1 MVPDRPVRAAALT
14 PVVAGDLVP
23 TGVRRIGAAT
33 TDAVRE
39 ASGVRVAVIDGTV
52 DTDHP
57 DLDAGVGID
66 CVGEEAGPPPQ
77 EPDAHGTHV
86 AGIIGARNDGSG
98 VVGVAPGTEVVS
110 VRVLGSDGKGLTSD
124 LMCGLEWVADPAN
137 DIAVANVSLGGLDED
152 FGACPDEDAP
162 LHGHLRR

>member
-1 MVPDRPVRAAALT
+1 VKGFAAPLSRRQAARLRRDEAIAAVVPDRPVRAAALT

-52 DTDHP
+52 DTDQP

-66 CVGEEAGPPPQ
+66 CVGEEA
-77 EPDAHGTHV
+77 V
-86 AGIIGARNDGSG
+86 
-98 VVGVAPGTEVVS
+98 
-110 VRVLGSDGKGLTSD
+110 
-124 LMCGLEWVADPAN
+124 
-137 DIAVANVSLGGLDED
+137 
-152 FGACPDEDAP
+152 
-162 LHGHLRR
+162 LRRRSPTPTAPMSPGSSARATTARGWSASRRAPRWSASGCWAATARA

>member
-1 MVPDRPVRAAALT
+1 
-14 PVVAGDLVP
+14 
-23 TGVRRIGAAT
+23 
-33 TDAVRE
+33 
-39 ASGVRVAVIDGTV
+39 
-52 DTDHP
+52 
-57 DLDAGVGID
+57 
-66 CVGEEAGPPPQ
+66 
-77 EPDAHGTHV
+77 
-86 AGIIGARNDGSG
+86 

-137 DIAVANVSLGGLDED
+137 DIAVANMSLGGLDED